1 MNIAEFAR
9 KIGVSTAAVSYA
21 INNKDGHISTA
32 TRQMILQRMD
42 ELGYH
47 PNRLARALSTR
58 QTRIIALWTYDV
70 YPAYYTHTIAHLRQ
84 LLNSE
89 GFEFH
94 IVEPPDSA
102 RAVAASSWPVEG
114 IMAFHKGEAVREM
127 LAAGLNRGIPIVD
140 MGVGPLT
147 SIDHVRVN
155 TYDASVQA
163 VEHLIA
169 TGRRRIAYLLPARV
183 NIMDE
188 ERCVAYQTVI
198 HDAGLRVEYIH
209 FDSLMDSTDRP
220 AARDRMQDLIEQHG
234 CPEAIFGYD
243 DEAAIGAYKGLRDL
257 GIRIPDDVALI
268 GCDGI
273 ADTEYLDPSMTTI
286 IQPVQEM
293 CERAWACLKTRMADP
308 GVALQSQ
315 VLDARLVL
323 RGSSNA

>member
-21 INNKDGHISTA
+21 INNKDGHISAA
-32 TRQMILQRMD
+32 TRQMILQQMD

-94 IVEPPDSA
+94 LVAPPDSA
-102 RAVAASSWPVEG
+102 HPVASVSWPVEG
-114 IMAFHKGEAVREM
+114 VMAFHKGEAVREM

-140 MGVGPLT
+140 MGVGTLT

-163 VEHLIA
+163 VAHLIA

-183 NIMDE
+183 NELEE
-188 ERCVAYQTVI
+188 ERCLAYRSVI
-198 HDAGLRVEYIH
+198 NDAGLPAEFIRFESAH
-209 FDSLMDSTDRP
+209 DSADRP
-220 AARDRMQDLIEQHG
+220 AARDRMKDLVEQHG

-257 GIRIPDDVALI
+257 GIRIPDDVAVI

-273 ADTEYLDPSMTTI
+273 ADTEYLDPSMSTI
-286 IQPVQEM
+286 IQPVQQM
-293 CERAWACLKTRMADP
+293 CECAWACLKTRMADP
-308 GVALQSQ
+308 DVALQSQ
-315 VLDARLVL
+315 VLDARLVI
-323 RGSSNA
+323 RGSSSA